1 MKIVFLRAIA
11 ALAVLALFMALE
23 TGCGV
28 AGSSS
33 IHSSTASSSSSL
45 TVSVLPVA
53 VTLQTG
59 LQQQFTASVS
69 GTSNVAM
76 TWWVNGIQGG
86 NSSVGTIS
94 NSGLYIAPSAVPT
107 GAVTVTAQS
116 VADTS
121 KSASATVTVTTQ
133 PTPIAV
139 SISPMQA
146 ALQAGLTQQFT
157 ASVSGT
163 SNTGV
168 IWTASGG
175 TISSSGLYK
184 APSTSG
190 NYTVK
195 ATSVA
200 DTTTSATATISVTT
214 TAAAVSVT
222 ISPATATVAAGN
234 TQQFSATV
242 SGTTNTSVNWLVNG
256 TAGGGSTVGTISSTG
271 LYTAPACSSSAGV
284 TVIAQS
290 AYDSSKTADSSVTLT
305 ASSSSSTTDR
315 YVSATGSDGNDGSA
329 CHPWA
334 TIQHAADMAKAG
346 ATVHVAAGTYTENNL
361 TFNNSGTSSARIRF
375 VSDTKWGA
383 KIRVTSS
390 YFVLVS
396 NGNYVDIEGFDV
408 AGASGTCVGINNAG
422 SYSRVIGNLVHDI
435 PAEASVCS
443 SDGGAGIDASNYQ
456 GSDDDEIGNMVYHI
470 GPWTVPNQNI
480 QGIYHANLRGKV
492 MNNIV
497 FQVAAWAF
505 APITWPPTTSSA
517 VTLCST
523 TEPAG
528 SWWPPTAEPTTTLWS
543 TTSIAINNGINGNV
557 MAASGIS
564 ERDSTGSHNSYSN
577 NLVYHNYP
585 NDISLQNGLVAAGTI
600 TADPQF
606 VNYTGDASGDYHLK
620 STSPAINHG
629 TSSNAPSID
638 FDGGVRPYNG
648 SWDIGAYEWGAAPAA
663 WPWM

>member
-1 MKIVFLRAIA
+1 MKLIA
-11 ALAVLALFMALE
+11 ARILHTSGADLMLVAL
-23 TGCGV
+23 
-28 AGSSS
+28 
-33 IHSSTASSSSSL
+33 I
-45 TVSVLPVA
+45 
-53 VTLQTG
+53 
-59 LQQQFTASVS
+59 
-69 GTSNVAM
+69 
-76 TWWVNGIQGG
+76 
-86 NSSVGTIS
+86 
-94 NSGLYIAPSAVPT
+94 
-107 GAVTVTAQS
+107 
-116 VADTS
+116 
-121 KSASATVTVTTQ
+121 VTT
-133 PTPIAV
+133 PILC
-139 SISPMQA
+139 STYPSHLEQ
-146 ALQAGLTQQFT
+146 G
-157 ASVSGT
+157 S
-163 SNTGV
+163 
-168 IWTASGG
+168 
-175 TISSSGLYK
+175 LY
-184 APSTSG
+184 
-190 NYTVK
+190 
-195 ATSVA
+195 VA
-200 DTTTSATATISVTT
+200 
-214 TAAAVSVT
+214 
-222 ISPATATVAAGN
+222 
-234 TQQFSATV
+234 
-242 SGTTNTSVNWLVNG
+242 
-256 TAGGGSTVGTISSTG
+256 
-271 LYTAPACSSSAGV
+271 
-284 TVIAQS
+284 
-290 AYDSSKTADSSVTLT
+290 
-305 ASSSSSTTDR
+305 R
-315 YVSATGSDGNDGSA
+315 TGSDKGNGSRK
-329 CHPWA
+329 HPWA

-497 FQVAAWAF
+497 FQVAAWGICTYHVATNNIISGNTVF
-505 APITWPPTTSSA
+505 NNG
-517 VTLCST
+517 
-523 TEPAG
+523 AG
-528 SWWPPTAEPTTTLWS
+528 GILVAADSGANDYTVVNDN
-543 TTSIAINNGINGNV
+543 IAINNGINGNV

-638 FDGGVRPYNG
+638 FDGGVRAKA
-648 SWDIGAYEWGAAPAA
+648 DIGAYKYGANHSL
-663 WPWM
+663 